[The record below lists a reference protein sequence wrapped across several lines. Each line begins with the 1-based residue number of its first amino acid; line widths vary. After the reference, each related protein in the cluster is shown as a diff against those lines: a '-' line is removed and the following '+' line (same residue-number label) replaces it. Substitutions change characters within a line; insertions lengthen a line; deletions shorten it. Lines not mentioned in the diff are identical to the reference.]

1 MAGIGLSIDYTYLTQ
16 TQNRLQDAADTAAL
30 YAAREYRKT
39 GKFPK
44 KSSAAN
50 YLNVNF
56 DKTGN
61 EGKPVI
67 TRYELKGRQ
76 GLCRCDGEKADRGH
90 GHFRKKFAEL
100 PASST
105 VNVGSEEKLEIVL
118 SLDTTFSMT
127 KSSGTSSDKLDR
139 QASIRRHL
147 LRTLTV

>member
-1 MAGIGLSIDYTYLTQ
+1 M
-16 TQNRLQDAADTAAL
+16 
-30 YAAREYRKT
+30 
-39 GKFPK
+39 
-44 KSSAAN
+44 
-50 YLNVNF
+50 NF

-67 TRYELKGRQ
+67 TRYELK
-76 GLCRCDGEKADRGH
+76 DGKVYVDATVKKPTAGH

-127 KSSGTSSDKLDR
+127 KSSGTSSDKLDPSGEYSPSSPSDIDR
-139 QASIRRHL
+139 LTALKNRGPEVQQRDFWCCHATSSPRISVVPFSRYVNVGVSGAMRHG
-147 LRTLTV
+147 